1 MKQARFKEWNWD
13 DSPKGQANRQKR
25 LEARATGNKANTK
38 RGPIRSWLNVVKNGL
53 SVVKIG
59 LSIVGIAA
67 AVTIQLIIILV
78 IVGVL

>member
-13 DSPKGQANRQKR
+13 DSPKGQTRRKEQ
-25 LEARATGNKANTK
+25 LGARAAGNKAS
-38 RGPIRSWLNVVKNGL
+38 PIRSWLNVAKKGL
-53 SVVKIG
+53 NVVKIG